1 MKIDTLSSL
10 IIFSA
15 FSKKGSSYN
24 LSNYISN
31 KLKIPKFNLYKKKNF
46 NKIIK
51 YKTYILIAS
60 TMGDQELSNQMESFL
75 IKIKKFKLK
84 NKKYFAAEIGNYY
97 GYDDY
102 RMGAQRII
110 DIFLQKIGI
119 KKILKT
125 NSIDTMPK
133 INWFQAEKW
142 LKSIK
147 RNLL

>member
-1 MKIDTLSSL
+1 
-10 IIFSA
+10 
-15 FSKKGSSYN
+15 
-24 LSNYISN
+24 
-31 KLKIPKFNLYKKKNF
+31 
-46 NKIIK
+46 
-51 YKTYILIAS
+51 
-60 TMGDQELSNQMESFL
+60 MGDQELSSQMENFL
-75 IKIKKFKLK
+75 IKIKKLKLK

-102 RMGAQRII
+102 TMGAQRII
-110 DIFLQKIGI
+110 DIFLPKIGI

>member
-15 FSKKGSSYN
+15 FSKKSASYN
-24 LSNYISN
+24 LSSYISN

-46 NKIIK
+46 YKITK

-60 TMGDQELSNQMESFL
+60 TMGDQELSNQMENFL

-102 RMGAQRII
+102 TMGAKRII
-110 DIFLQKIGI
+110 DIFLPKIGI

-133 INWFQAEKW
+133 INWFQTEKW